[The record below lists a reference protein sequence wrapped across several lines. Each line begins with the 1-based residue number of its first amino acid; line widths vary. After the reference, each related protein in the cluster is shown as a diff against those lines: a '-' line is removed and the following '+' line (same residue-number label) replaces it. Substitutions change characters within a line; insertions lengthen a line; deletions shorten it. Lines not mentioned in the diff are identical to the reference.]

1 MMIRTWKQLEELIYS
16 FDGTPA
22 DLERIAANPVASVE
36 LLARLFEG
44 IESETEAQALVAANP
59 RWAAELAEST
69 EAYESLV
76 NGPDFAAIAAA
87 ADPAPLIAALSP
99 KDRAAFVQQMIAMP
113 PDATEHECA
122 TAYLQMVLTE

>member
-1 MMIRTWKQLEELIYS
+1 MIRTWQQLDELIDS

-22 DLERIAANPVASVE
+22 DLARIAANPVASVE

-44 IESETEAQALVAANP
+44 IESEAEAQVLVAANP
-59 RWAAELAEST
+59 RWATELATST
-69 EAYESLV
+69 EAYFSMV

-99 KDRAAFVQQMIAMP
+99 KDRNAFVQQMVAMP
-113 PDATEHECA
+113 PDATEYECA
-122 TAYLQMVLTE
+122 TAYLQSVLTPE